1 MTEPVASPS
10 EPASAPALTGGRRT
24 AFVGYQWLLVLF
36 LVLGVVQV
44 FLAGFGVF
52 DLKGEELGSSGET
65 ALDPHR
71 TMALVLGVIA
81 LVIFILACVARPGG
95 RAIVLSFVLFLLT
108 YTVQSILAAAGEDAP
123 FFGGLHAL
131 DAFVIL
137 GLAGYLRGSA
147 QRRATG

>member
-1 MTEPVASPS
+1 
-10 EPASAPALTGGRRT
+10 
-24 AFVGYQWLLVLF
+24 
-36 LVLGVVQV
+36 
-44 FLAGFGVF
+44 
-52 DLKGEELGSSGET
+52 
-65 ALDPHR
+65 
-71 TMALVLGVIA
+71 
-81 LVIFILACVARPGG
+81 VARPGG

-108 YTVQSILAAAGEDAP
+108 YTVQSILAAAGEDTP